1 MNNREHIIRRITF
14 DIDYNREQ
22 DAKAL
27 QDRYSRLFNNSLA
40 GMTEKVIEQ
49 VMDPAESIWLKRVEI
64 DLGEVSYHSFEEE
77 IIRLW
82 PEALEKMLT
91 GILAKDGARQDSTNI
106 SLHFRDET
114 ERRYALLEHY
124 LYTGSL
130 PWWAAP
136 SEGVMLEDMLLMLIH
151 ASTQRFTHFM
161 MGLSQQEYVLK
172 RIIYHFSR
180 NAVQQIITALE
191 EEQST
196 FIFRYI
202 TSVIAIHSRQQV
214 VKAGQSEFEKAV
226 WLFVLTYLVTDN
238 SGQFNR
244 KQFIRRNL
252 ERLARH
258 FNIDYV
264 HLLYIFRRAI
274 DHYRQAIPPESF
286 ATFIQVLYEEND
298 KAQIYTDQPH
308 AMVVMGNDNAE
319 QVMAP
324 RLLKVPGANGLT
336 LPLPLLWIHYDN
348 ILAQADK
355 EEVWQQAV
363 DLFTIYIT
371 GQQLPYW
378 FSQLLPSRQEVLLK
392 QAVILLFRKRPF
404 VLAGIWEHPYHS
416 LQARLTIHQLFE
428 RPVTPVEENIRRQLQ
443 IYAEQDTLQ
452 FLQQALPHTFI
463 RHRESFRELWLQYRQ
478 RTQAERMLFYRNI
491 LAPSVVM
498 QQVALHTRDED
509 FWKMMEDVP
518 AIWGNHTIAALREW
532 QQLMETMVTDNLER
546 ERIRLL
552 FRQFNL
558 QWLSGRIQI
567 NDSAAYIKAWL
578 HFIGGIGE
586 TTTQKLLQA
595 IPVYNYQ
602 DIPSF
607 THIQPVLPLLVKE
620 AASYLHETKK
630 PVEEKEQTE
639 IIKQRKK
646 PVPVATSEQEGVPVT
661 NAGLILLHPFF
672 HTYFSRLQLLEKGQ
686 FINEGARQKAIRL
699 LQLLV
704 DGQTGHPEQELL
716 LNRVLCNCAPEVPL
730 DSDIVITDAERD
742 LAAQLVRAAIAQWEK
757 MNKSSLEGFRASF
770 LKRDGI
776 IWQTDEAWFLKVTT
790 RSYDIIMQT
799 LPWSVQMF
807 KPAWNNKILYTE
819 WTLT

>member
-1 MNNREHIIRRITF
+1 MSSREHIIRRITF
-14 DIDYNREQ
+14 DIGHNREQ

-40 GMTEKVIEQ
+40 GITEKVIEQ

-82 PEALEKMLT
+82 PEALEKMLAS
-91 GILAKDGARQDSTNI
+91 ILTKEGARRDSTNI

-151 ASTQRFTHFM
+151 ASTQRFTRFM

-180 NAVQQIITALE
+180 NAVQQVITALE

-214 VKAGQSEFEKAV
+214 VKAGQNEFEKAV

-308 AMVVMGNDNAE
+308 ATVVMGNDNAE

-363 DLFTIYIT
+363 
-371 GQQLPYW
+371 
-378 FSQLLPSRQEVLLK
+378 
-392 QAVILLFRKRPF
+392 
-404 VLAGIWEHPYHS
+404 
-416 LQARLTIHQLFE
+416 
-428 RPVTPVEENIRRQLQ
+428 
-443 IYAEQDTLQ
+443 
-452 FLQQALPHTFI
+452 
-463 RHRESFRELWLQYRQ
+463 
-478 RTQAERMLFYRNI
+478 
-491 LAPSVVM
+491 
-498 QQVALHTRDED
+498 
-509 FWKMMEDVP
+509 
-518 AIWGNHTIAALREW
+518 
-532 QQLMETMVTDNLER
+532 
-546 ERIRLL
+546 
-552 FRQFNL
+552 
-558 QWLSGRIQI
+558 
-567 NDSAAYIKAWL
+567 
-578 HFIGGIGE
+578 
-586 TTTQKLLQA
+586 
-595 IPVYNYQ
+595 
-602 DIPSF
+602 
-607 THIQPVLPLLVKE
+607 
-620 AASYLHETKK
+620 
-630 PVEEKEQTE
+630 
-639 IIKQRKK
+639 
-646 PVPVATSEQEGVPVT
+646 
-661 NAGLILLHPFF
+661 
-672 HTYFSRLQLLEKGQ
+672 
-686 FINEGARQKAIRL
+686 
-699 LQLLV
+699 
-704 DGQTGHPEQELL
+704 
-716 LNRVLCNCAPEVPL
+716 
-730 DSDIVITDAERD
+730 
-742 LAAQLVRAAIAQWEK
+742 
-757 MNKSSLEGFRASF
+757 
-770 LKRDGI
+770 
-776 IWQTDEAWFLKVTT
+776 
-790 RSYDIIMQT
+790 
-799 LPWSVQMF
+799 
-807 KPAWNNKILYTE
+807 
-819 WTLT
+819 